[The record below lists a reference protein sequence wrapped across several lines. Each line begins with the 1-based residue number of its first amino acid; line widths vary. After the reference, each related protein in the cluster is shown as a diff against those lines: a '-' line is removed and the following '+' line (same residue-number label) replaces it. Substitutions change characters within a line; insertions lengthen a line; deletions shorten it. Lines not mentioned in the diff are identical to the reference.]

1 MRTIASL
8 ADGDLRLQAADGVG
22 CVILSRPQRRNAL
35 ADRHWQ
41 ALAAALRLA
50 VEQGLRALV
59 LAGEG
64 GGFSA
69 GADLEELAALC
80 HSPQQ
85 LEAVARRTQEVQRA
99 LESAPLPLV
108 AAIDGVCFGGGVG
121 LALCCDVRLGTS
133 DARFGLA
140 PARLG
145 LRYSPQDCARLV
157 ASVGLAAARRL
168 LIGGETIGGEEAL
181 RIGLVDELLP
191 PERLL
196 PRALE
201 IAHRWR
207 GMAPQA
213 LAAMRRALAALIDSL
228 TRAAEPL
235 WGEFYGAFAG
245 GEFREGVAA
254 FLEKRDPDWS
264 K

>member
-8 ADGDLRLQAADGVG
+8 VGGELRLEAADGIG
-22 CVILSRPQRRNAL
+22 CLILSRPGRRNAL

-41 ALAAALRLA
+41 ALSAALRLA

-59 LAGEG
+59 LVGEG
-64 GGFSA
+64 GCFSA
-69 GADLEELAALC
+69 GADLEELAALRR
-80 HSPQQ
+80 SPQE
-85 LEAVARRTQEVQRA
+85 LEAAARRSQEVQRTLA
-99 LESAPLPLV
+99 SGPLPLV
-108 AAIDGVCFGGGVG
+108 AAIDGACFGGGVG
-121 LALCCDVRLGTS
+121 LALCCDVRVGTP

-145 LRYSPQDCARLV
+145 LCYSPQDCARLL
-157 ASVGLAAARRL
+157 SSIGLAAARRL

-191 PERLL
+191 PERVL
-196 PRALE
+196 PRAHE
-201 IAHRWR
+201 IAKRWC

-213 LAAMRRALAALIDSL
+213 LAAMRRCLSALIDSL

-235 WGEFYGAFAG
+235 WGEFYGAFTG

-254 FLEKRDPDWS
+254 FLEKRDPNWS
-264 K
+264 T